1 MPDWTL
7 NDVVS
12 AERVL
17 KGAFPDAASVTVSTR
32 QMGFAATVSVTIDG
46 HRRTAPLVK
55 GAPHIAIVALRAY
68 FDGVGVG

>member
-7 NDVVS
+7 NDLTS
-12 AERVL
+12 AERVIQ
-17 KGAFPDAASVTVSTR
+17 GAFPDATVAVST
-32 QMGFAATVSVTIDG
+32 QNMGYAATVSVTLDG

-55 GAPHIAIVALRAY
+55 GSPHIAIVALRAY